1 MPKRD
6 PPCPSTDPWLWTGR
20 SPPRSTLSLGSGTS
34 FTGSGLVANNGT
46 ITSNGNVTLNDPV
59 SVNSA
64 TTSVLDVQSGVLDVQ
79 TANLDPQGVI
89 RVGADA
95 TLSFAGDVTLRP
107 SSVIDIEVVD
117 SSRFGTINVSGTLG
131 FAPFGVAD
139 PDQTLARLVAPY
151 SGPNP
156 IDIITC
162 GDCSSVQFDE
172 FDLADATATIGTA
185 AITLSTV
192 NTFIGSGLLA
202 SWNTPTNWLYGSV
215 PVASEAAFVPAGR
228 TVTILSGSTALLG
241 DTEIQGT
248 LDIDGTA
255 WLGDT
260 IISGTG
266 SVDNNGAVV
275 SNGDSSIG
283 PDLTWT
289 NTPASTVRA
298 ETGLLDIEDA
308 DFDTDGT
315 VAVDAGARILIQND
329 WVAQPTSVLD
339 FEITGPAPSPAN
351 FGQLELQS
359 GTLTAAGSLRAT
371 FDGYA
376 PTFDDVYPV
385 IRCGDCTEGSFGFLD
400 VDALEYSPSVRVIT
414 LRGPEAQP
422 ELAFDLNVAAG
433 DETVDVAPAGI
444 AVNTIDRLQVA
455 ASGGGTSNVAA
466 SSITEIGVEDTG
478 IASIAIGATPL
489 SSIVLDSVPLSSI
502 PLVNIDV
509 DGGWSEIVALW
520 ENVPPTVIDVTGAVV
535 DNPQFADLS
544 REPLSSLTFGQVLS
558 VGDPTDESTPAGRI
572 AASPLSSIDVDG
584 TPLSSIP
591 LSSIALGSTPLSS
604 IDVSGI
610 GLDWCEIVATI
621 VPNCDPADL
630 EDLTLMEVTLRGVPL
645 SSIPLSSIPL
655 SSIPLSSIPL
665 SSIPLSSIDLSASP
679 LSSIPLSSI
688 PLSSIP
694 LSSIDL
700 SASPLSSIPLSSIPL
715 SSIPLSSIPLSSIPL
730 SSISP
735 ERGAVVVDPA
745 EFHPVELDRRERHP
759 VVVDSVVVDSA
770 QLDSVVVDS
779 TEFDPVVVD
788 RTRRRAVVLDPLE
801 LYRFRLARARRGM
814 VQRPRRG
821 GCRVRLRVWR

>member
-1 MPKRD
+1 MCSTFR
-6 PPCPSTDPWLWTGR
+6 PPTSTR
-20 SPPRSTLSLGSGTS
+20 KAS
-34 FTGSGLVANNGT
+34 FA
-46 ITSNGNVTLNDPV
+46 
-59 SVNSA
+59 SA
-64 TTSVLDVQSGVLDVQ
+64 
-79 TANLDPQGVI
+79 P
-89 RVGADA
+89 DA

-117 SSRFGTINVSGTLG
+117 SSRFGTINVVGTLG

-255 WLGDT
+255 WLGDA

-266 SVDNNGAVV
+266 SINNNGAVV
-275 SNGDSSIG
+275 SNGDSWIG

-315 VAVDAGARILIQND
+315 VAVDAGAPILIQND

-478 IASIAIGATPL
+478 IASIAMGATP
-489 SSIVLDSVPLSSI
+489 VV
-502 PLVNIDV
+502 V
-509 DGGWSEIVALW
+509 DRARFGAAFVDPPGQHRRRRWMRSEIVALW

-591 LSSIALGSTPLSS
+591 LSSITLGSTPLSS

-610 GLDWCEIVATI
+610 GLDWCGWFATI

-630 EDLTLMEVTLRGVPL
+630 EDLTLMEVTLHGVP
-645 SSIPLSSIPL
+645 
-655 SSIPLSSIPL
+655 
-665 SSIPLSSIDLSASP
+665 
-679 LSSIPLSSI
+679 
-688 PLSSIP
+688 
-694 LSSIDL
+694 
-700 SASPLSSIPLSSIPL
+700 
-715 SSIPLSSIPLSSIPL
+715 
-730 SSISP
+730 
-735 ERGAVVVDPA
+735 
-745 EFHPVELDRRERHP
+745 FQF
-759 VVVDSVVVDSA
+759 DSVEF
-770 QLDSVVVDS
+770 DSVRV
-779 TEFDPVVVD
+779 
-788 RTRRRAVVLDPLE
+788 
-801 LYRFRLARARRGM
+801 RFRCRRF
-814 VQRPRRG
+814 R
-821 GCRVRLRVWR
+821 